1 MEQKLL
7 KEKIKEMYGKIAV
20 TGSSGCCGDGCC
32 AGPDFSP
39 EKTSF
44 EIGYDS
50 KALEA
55 IPKSSILGLGCGAP
69 INFANLK
76 EGETVVDLGSGAG
89 IDVFLA
95 SKKVTENSN
104 VIGIDFTDD
113 MLNKARKAAGENGFS
128 NVEFRKGDIEDRIPI
143 EDNSIDVAMSNCV
156 INLATDKVK
165 AFKEV
170 YRILKKE
177 GKGRRVISDLV
188 TSKEVHSDSV
198 NAEDWCI
205 CSTEH

>member
-1 MEQKLL
+1 
-7 KEKIKEMYGKIAV
+7 
-20 TGSSGCCGDGCC
+20 
-32 AGPDFSP
+32 
-39 EKTSF
+39 
-44 EIGYDS
+44 
-50 KALEA
+50 
-55 IPKSSILGLGCGAP
+55 
-69 INFANLK
+69 
-76 EGETVVDLGSGAG
+76 
-89 IDVFLA
+89 
-95 SKKVTENSN
+95 
-104 VIGIDFTDD
+104 

-177 GKGRRVISDLV
+177 GKGRMVISDLV